1 VRMVSIGAMVAA
13 IAGGAGVALGGF
25 LGMVVG
31 FASQQVLGQAI
42 AGSSLLIARPF
53 RIGDGVVI
61 AGENGVV
68 DDAATLFT
76 RVVKAD
82 EVRSLSLTT
91 P

>member
-1 VRMVSIGAMVAA
+1 MVSIGAMVAA

-31 FASQQVLGQAI
+31 FASQQVLGRAI
-42 AGSSLLIARPF
+42 AGPFLLMARPF
-53 RIGDGVVI
+53 KIGDGVV
-61 AGENGVV
+61 
-68 DDAATLFT
+68 DDAVTLFT